1 MSDNMPHSHMT
12 VKHDESDYAHSVL
25 VAHPA
30 KAEYGGM
37 ENLKRIRK
45 DRGLTQVQLAEAA
58 GCNQATISK
67 MEKGDKNATLD
78 MVERIAKVLKVEP
91 WELFGIDDLRQR
103 YLDALSRASE
113 DKKRAVLLLLEGD
126 QERRQG

>member
-1 MSDNMPHSHMT
+1 
-12 VKHDESDYAHSVL
+12 
-25 VAHPA
+25 
-30 KAEYGGM
+30 M